1 MSERT
6 KAMKLGN
13 FNMRLPPI
21 AIAIALSI
29 SSAGASDDG
38 KVVLGFGASPGTSF
52 QEVQLLFRSVD
63 GRHNDF
69 TAYIQTSPLFGT
81 RRDFDDAFENG
92 AVKILSLS
100 PGDWTVSGLKIAT
113 FPELITPLDTIAL
126 PFTVKSGETVYIG
139 DYRAHAAVWSGNG
152 QNPANGVV
160 FDVSDQSARD
170 IPIAKKKDK
179 EIGEVTV
186 SIPDTTSGR
195 PYFQSV
201 KN

>member
-1 MSERT
+1 
-6 KAMKLGN
+6 
-13 FNMRLPPI
+13 
-21 AIAIALSI
+21 
-29 SSAGASDDG
+29 
-38 KVVLGFGASPGTSF
+38 
-52 QEVQLLFRSVD
+52 
-63 GRHNDF
+63 
-69 TAYIQTSPLFGT
+69 
-81 RRDFDDAFENG
+81 
-92 AVKILSLS
+92 
-100 PGDWTVSGLKIAT
+100 
-113 FPELITPLDTIAL
+113 
-126 PFTVKSGETVYIG
+126 VKSGETVYIG